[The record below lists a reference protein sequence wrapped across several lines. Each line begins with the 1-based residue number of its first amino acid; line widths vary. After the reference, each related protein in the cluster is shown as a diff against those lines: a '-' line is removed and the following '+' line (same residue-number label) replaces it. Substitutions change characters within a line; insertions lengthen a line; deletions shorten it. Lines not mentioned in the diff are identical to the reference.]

1 MNKVY
6 ASASVEIEIP
16 FHDIDMM
23 GIAWH
28 GHYAKYLEIAR
39 GELLEKINYNVRAM
53 KASGYAWPVIEMNI
67 RYAKPLQFM
76 QKIRVQAD
84 IVEIENRLK
93 IAYKIF
99 DIESGMRL
107 TKAYTVQVALGIE
120 SGEMLFAS
128 PQVLLRKLES

>member
-1 MNKVY
+1 MSKVY

-39 GELLEKINYNVRAM
+39 GVLLEKIDYNVREM

-67 RYAKPLQFM
+67 RYAKPLHFM
-76 QKIRVQAD
+76 QKILVQAD
-84 IVEIENRLK
+84 IVEVENRLK

-99 DIESGMRL
+99 DIGSGTRL

-128 PQVLLRKLES
+128 PPALLRRFES

>member
-6 ASASVEIEIP
+6 ASASVELEVP

-39 GELLEKINYNVRAM
+39 GAMLETIEYNVKEM
-53 KASGYAWPVIEMNI
+53 EASGYAWPVIEMNI
-67 RYAKPLQFM
+67 RYAKPLLFL

-84 IVEIENRLK
+84 LVEIENRLK
-93 IAYKIF
+93 IAYRIF
-99 DIESGMRL
+99 DIESGKRL
-107 TKAYTVQVALGIE
+107 TKAYTVQVALGLV

-128 PQVLLRKLES
+128 PRVLLEKFES